1 MEGDWALHQRRRA
14 SQEVDRL
21 SRAALPARLHMANLI
36 WRTIGATAVCAAFYA
51 LTNRLLGPVVWVY
64 LAMVIG
70 ITFSRI
76 IIDTAAEISWWVR
89 RLTLEPLGGTH
100 YQFQTF
106 TVHVVEDDDH
116 CRWIATDEARKIV
129 GQLAGD
135 NTLAQ
140 LYPCGHQFLGKD
152 NRGYLR
158 DDALIAHLMSS
169 STPQGIKFKNWV
181 ERNIAF
187 PARKVRQRK
196 GIFIADAVESKTTR
210 PMA

>member
-1 MEGDWALHQRRRA
+1 
-14 SQEVDRL
+14 
-21 SRAALPARLHMANLI
+21 MANLI

-70 ITFSRI
+70 IAFSRI
-76 IIDTAAEISWWVR
+76 IIDTTAELSWWAR
-89 RLTLEPLGGTH
+89 RRMLEPLSGTH

-106 TVHVVEDDDH
+106 TVHVFEDDDH

-135 NTLAQ
+135 HSLAQ

-152 NRGYLR
+152 NKGYLR
-158 DDALIAHLMSS
+158 DDALITHLTSS
-169 STPQGIKFKNWV
+169 SSPQGIKFKNWV

-196 GIFIADAVESKTTR
+196 GIVIADACAS
-210 PMA
+210 PDN